1 MKEQAATPLDI
12 ARAAWGEPLPD
23 WVETLAIACGQSSQ
37 AQVAKQLGRSGAVIS
52 QVLRRTYPAS
62 TAGIE
67 DRIRGVYLAG
77 TVECPA
83 LGAVPTNECQDWR
96 EKARHFALGNPLRVR
111 MYRACQACPRSR
123 KEGEA

>member
-1 MKEQAATPLDI
+1 MSQTPIDV

-52 QVLRRTYPAS
+52 QVLRNAYPAA

-67 DRIRGVYLAG
+67 DRVRGVFLDGA
-77 TVECPA
+77 VACPA
-83 LGAVPTNECQDWR
+83 LGEVPVHECQDWR
-96 EKARHFALGNPLRVR
+96 VLARTFAMGSPLRSR
-111 MYRACQACPRSR
+111 MWRACLNCPRNR
-123 KEGEA
+123 KGGEA

>member
-1 MKEQAATPLDI
+1 MKDAAATPLDI

-67 DRIRGVYLAG
+67 DRIRGVFLAVA
-77 TVECPA
+77 VECPA

-96 EKARHFALGNPLRVR
+96 EKARVFAMGNPLRAR
-111 MYRACQACPRSR
+111 MYRACHACPRNR